1 MLQRRTFLGLL
12 AGLVG
17 SVLSVARSL
26 SPASWWRRPRRIQ
39 TASPTQNEQGIKITT
54 VNRTTARNPAGVVSD
69 LSLEPQILYIQGEW
83 RRHELPRTWGGNAKA
98 ERTYGPRI
106 VMITRPDLGQQF
118 ELNLDASQYSQMPYP
133 FVPKM
138 QPLTKERSLLRAP
151 SIRPVC
157 VRTRHSCL

>member
-12 AGLVG
+12 AGIAG
-17 SVLSVARSL
+17 SILSLARSV
-26 SPASWWRRPRRIQ
+26 SPASWWRRPTRAQ
-39 TASPTQNEQGIKITT
+39 TAATDENGPGIKITT
-54 VNRTTARNPAGVVSD
+54 INRSTARNPAGVVSD
-69 LSLEPQILYIQGEW
+69 LSREPEILYIQGEW

-106 VMITRPDLGQQF
+106 VMITRPDMGQQF

-138 QPLTKERSLLRAP
+138 QPLTK
-151 SIRPVC
+151 
-157 VRTRHSCL
+157 